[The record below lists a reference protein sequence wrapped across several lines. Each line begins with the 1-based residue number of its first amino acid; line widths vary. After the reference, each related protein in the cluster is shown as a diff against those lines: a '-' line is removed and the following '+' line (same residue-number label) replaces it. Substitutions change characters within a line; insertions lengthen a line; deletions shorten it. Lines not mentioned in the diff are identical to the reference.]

1 MTKGARIILQMDEP
15 TLGADCD
22 QNDVINV
29 LDMTCIARK
38 ILGLD

>member
-1 MTKGARIILQMDEP
+1 MDTP
-15 TLGADCD
+15 TPGADCD

-29 LDMTCIARK
+29 LDMTAIARI